1 MEIPERCDHMQ
12 LAHYNHLPPVFV
24 LFQASDTLLKFLF
37 APVWLLNSKLLHPS
51 G

>member
-24 LFQASDTLLKFLF
+24 LFQRLILS
-37 APVWLLNSKLLHPS
+37 
-51 G
+51 